1 MFLSLGD
8 DGPATAIRFC
18 RFFANVDFDGVEER
32 GKRVEISERHGD
44 FLIGLDPAQRNL
56 QINPE
61 WGLIVTRRGSYTFVK
76 TAETTIRIII
86 PSIAYGRIQMKIV
99 RLEFAL
105 DLRSK
110 FARTASPEGFL
121 SDFMLFREG
130 QIGPVDPINRGRIFQ
145 CCRRHEGDIPRRE
158 CSGHLQIGRASCR
171 ERVCQY
177 VYISVVAGS
186 LKK

>member
-1 MFLSLGD
+1 MY
-8 DGPATAIRFC
+8 
-18 RFFANVDFDGVEER
+18 FFFFFKQKKAYEMR
-32 GKRVEISERHGD
+32 ISD
-44 FLIGLDPAQRNL
+44 WSSDVCSSDL
-56 QINPE
+56 
-61 WGLIVTRRGSYTFVK
+61 
-76 TAETTIRIII
+76 
-86 PSIAYGRIQMKIV
+86 IQMKIV

-158 CSGHLQIGRASCR
+158 CKIGR
-171 ERVCQY
+171 EHV
-177 VYISVVAGS
+177 
-186 LKK
+186 

>member
-1 MFLSLGD
+1 
-8 DGPATAIRFC
+8 
-18 RFFANVDFDGVEER
+18 
-32 GKRVEISERHGD
+32 
-44 FLIGLDPAQRNL
+44 
-56 QINPE
+56 
-61 WGLIVTRRGSYTFVK
+61 
-76 TAETTIRIII
+76 
-86 PSIAYGRIQMKIV
+86 MKIV

-158 CSGHLQIGRASCR
+158 CSGHLLRGPTCLPNDEASVSSLFIERDIEMCDVLEIGRASCR

-177 VYISVVAGS
+177 V
-186 LKK
+186 

>member
-1 MFLSLGD
+1 M
-8 DGPATAIRFC
+8 
-18 RFFANVDFDGVEER
+18 
-32 GKRVEISERHGD
+32 SERHGD
-44 FLIGLDPAQRNL
+44 FLIGLVPAQRNL
-56 QINPE
+56 QSNPA
-61 WGLIVTRRGSYTFVK
+61 GGRILTRRGSYTFVK

-86 PSIAYGRIQMKIV
+86 PSIAKGRIQMKIV
-99 RLEFAL
+99 RLEVAL

-158 CSGHLQIGRASCR
+158 CSGHLLRGPTCLPNDEASVSSPSIELDIEMCDFFFTLVR
-171 ERVCQY
+171 K
-177 VYISVVAGS
+177 S
-186 LKK
+186 